1 MSTSHHFVALGVGA
15 AIALSCIEPSA
26 SKNLPS
32 LTAQTVDSV
41 SSSNAKPVVAGAQQ
55 PQPIPPLVAQAA
67 SGAAVGEDEP
77 VPAFGEPAVIDSME
91 SIFPISDEQIH
102 EAGFSANDQSSQPS
116 AASEPTEGNASSP
129 VLPGQG
135 SSVVES
141 PQLENQ
147 LPTLEATETAPESQG
162 QTQRTTDSPLES
174 QVPTLEA
181 PPLPPPPPAEQQPI
195 PETPTNLPTSQ
206 QPTLTTPTTPE
217 LDFLNP
223 SPNPLTRPNQPEQV
237 DVETVQPITLQQ
249 ALALARRNSQEL
261 QEAVLNLQRQ
271 ELQLREAL
279 AARFPTASLSADLT
293 RSDSAN
299 AELNG
304 ELQQQQ
310 ENELAQQQN
319 RPPQD
324 IDPDTVST
332 SANASLQLSYSLYT
346 SGRRPAQIRAAEEGV
361 NLQQLELERVTEQL
375 RLDVAEAY
383 YNLQQADAQ
392 VDIFQAAVASSGQN
406 LRDAQLLEQA
416 GLGTR
421 FEVLQQEVQL
431 ADDRQNL
438 ISAISS
444 QRIARRTLVELLNLA
459 PDVEVSAADPIQ
471 KAGEWQLTLPQS
483 IVLALQNRAEL
494 QQQLVQRNIN
504 QQQRRIALADVR
516 PQVDLIASYDVID
529 VFDDGVGLTDGVALQ
544 ARLRWNFFD
553 GGAARARSRQS
564 EVDVA
569 INETTFANARDQIR
583 LQVERSFF
591 QLNSNEENIATTSVA
606 VQQAEESLRL
616 ARLRF
621 QAGVGTQTDVI
632 NQQSAL
638 TRARSSQLTAIVEYN
653 RALAQLQRFISN
665 LPENN
670 LFDLP

>member
-26 SKNLPS
+26 AKNLPS
-32 LTAQTVDSV
+32 LTKQNIGSV
-41 SSSNAKPVVAGAQQ
+41 NSRNAKLVVADGQQ
-55 PQPIPPLVAQAA
+55 ARQIPPLVAQAA
-67 SGAAVGEDEP
+67 NGLAAQEDEP
-77 VPAFGEPAVIDSME
+77 VPVFGEPAAIDSVE
-91 SIFPISDEQIH
+91 SIFPISDEQLH
-102 EAGFSANDQSSQPS
+102 EAGFSPNDQLSKPS
-116 AASEPTEGNASSP
+116 ATSEPTEGNASSP
-129 VLPGQG
+129 VPPEEG

-141 PQLENQ
+141 PIPEGQS
-147 LPTLEATETAPESQG
+147 PALEATETAPESQEP
-162 QTQRTTDSPLES
+162 TLRTTDNQLES
-174 QVPTLEA
+174 QVPTLE
-181 PPLPPPPPAEQQPI
+181 PPPVPPPVRQQPI
-195 PETPTNLPTSQ
+195 PEAPITPSTRQ
-206 QPTLTTPTTPE
+206 QPTLATPTTSE

-223 SPNPLTRPNQPEQV
+223 SPNPLTLPNQPEQV
-237 DVETVQPITLQQ
+237 DVEAVQPITLQQ
-249 ALALARRNSQEL
+249 AFALARRNSQEL
-261 QEAVLNLQRQ
+261 QEAVLTLQRR

-279 AARFPTASLSADLT
+279 ALEFPTASLSADVT

-310 ENELAQQQN
+310 ENQLAEQQN
-319 RPPQD
+319 RPPQE

-332 SANASLQLSYSLYT
+332 SANASLQLSYALYT

-392 VDIFQAAVASSGQN
+392 VEIFQAAVASSEQN

-438 ISAISS
+438 ISAISN
-444 QRIARRTLVELLNLA
+444 QRISRRALVELLNLA
-459 PDVEVSAADPIQ
+459 PDVEVSAADPIE
-471 KAGEWQLTLPQS
+471 KAGEWELSLPQS

-516 PQVDLIASYDVID
+516 PQVNLIASYDVID

-544 ARLRWNFFD
+544 ARLQWNFFD
-553 GGAARARSRQS
+553 GGAARARARQS
-564 EVDVA
+564 EVDVS
-569 INETTFANARDQIR
+569 IDETNFANARDQVR
-583 LQVERSFF
+583 LQVEQAFF